1 MDSCLTSTDTLSVVA
16 LAEETVDTT
25 DWEREAGLGGATA
38 SKLDEAVE
46 AEVEEQ
52 ANVRLRGLGARGL
65 SARLAASHFDR
76 VEDEGEELSR
86 VT

>member
-38 SKLDEAVE
+38 SKLDEAVDAE
-46 AEVEEQ
+46 VEVEEQ

-76 VEDEGEELSR
+76 VEDEGE
-86 VT
+86 VVK